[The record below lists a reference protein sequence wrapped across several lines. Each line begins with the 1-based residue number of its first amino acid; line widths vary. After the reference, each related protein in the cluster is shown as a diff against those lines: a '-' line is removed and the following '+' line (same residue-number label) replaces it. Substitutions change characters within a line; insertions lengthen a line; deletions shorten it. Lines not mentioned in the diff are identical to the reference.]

1 MLLLVPL
8 TIIKNAFRIFS
19 LSTLGMYVNPS
30 FLSGRLHHQGGIVF
44 FAVAFVGLWAIV
56 WTLQK
61 LEGPP
66 ASGKTATQ
74 S

>member
-1 MLLLVPL
+1 VILLVPL
-8 TIIKNAFRIFS
+8 TIIKNAFRIFT

-44 FAVAFVGLWAIV
+44 FAVSFMALWIMV
-56 WTLQK
+56 WGLQK
-61 LEGPP
+61 FEGRSV
-66 ASGKTATQ
+66 AVKTVPQ